1 MTLISLI
8 KASKDFGIKSLFK
21 NLDLHIKERERLG
34 LIGANGSGKS
44 TLLKVIAG
52 IEPLPEGQRRC
63 SANLRIEIVDQD
75 TSIDSNLSI
84 LEAVLQGCDKEKDL
98 LITFNEISQAIAKN
112 PNDKKLLNKFGEI
125 NNQMD
130 AAQAWDLERQCKEI
144 LRRLGIKDLDQPIKK
159 LSGGYKK
166 RIALASALV
175 ANPDVLLLDEPTN
188 HLDTSAVEWLQ
199 NWLEKFQGAL
209 ILVTHDRY
217 VLDQVTQRMVEI
229 NNGQIGKYQGNY
241 ASFLAQK
248 VQEQTSAVATNK
260 KFNSILR
267 KELAWLKQGPK
278 ARSTKQKAR
287 IQRIAQMKANNS
299 LQAQDS
305 LEILSSNRRI
315 GKIVIEA
322 TNIQLSIDQIK
333 EYKILFDDFSY
344 SFSPEDRVGFIGENG
359 TGKSSLLDLF
369 AGKIKP
375 SKGTIKVGET
385 VHIGYLDQ
393 HTDQL
398 FEGKGVNR
406 KVIEFIEESAQR
418 INFDSKSLTA
428 SQLLERFLFT
438 PAQQHSPLSKL
449 SGGEKRRLSL
459 CKILIERPNI
469 LLLDE
474 PTNDLDIDTLS
485 VLEDFIEEFKGCVI
499 IVSHD
504 RYFLDRTVDRI
515 FNIEDGEI
523 IRYETNY
530 SGFLKQ
536 KLNKKNAKINHQQQI
551 STKKDTKN
559 NYRNNINKS
568 NKISY
573 KETIELEDINKRL
586 PLLEEKKTSIEKKI
600 FEAKGNISKISL
612 ELAETIEKI
621 NELEERWFVLND
633 KLIMINHQ

>member
-1 MTLISLI
+1 
-8 KASKDFGIKSLFK
+8 
-21 NLDLHIKERERLG
+21 
-34 LIGANGSGKS
+34 
-44 TLLKVIAG
+44 
-52 IEPLPEGQRRC
+52 
-63 SANLRIEIVDQD
+63 
-75 TSIDSNLSI
+75 
-84 LEAVLQGCDKEKDL
+84 
-98 LITFNEISQAIAKN
+98 
-112 PNDKKLLNKFGEI
+112 
-125 NNQMD
+125 
-130 AAQAWDLERQCKEI
+130 
-144 LRRLGIKDLDQPIKK
+144 
-159 LSGGYKK
+159 
-166 RIALASALV
+166 
-175 ANPDVLLLDEPTN
+175 
-188 HLDTSAVEWLQ
+188 WLQ

-217 VLDQVTQRMVEI
+217 VLDQVTHRMVEI
-229 NNGQIGKYQGNY
+229 NNGRIGKYQGNY
-241 ASFLAQK
+241 ASFLAHK
-248 VQEQTSAVATNK
+248 VQEQTSAEATNK

-299 LQAQDS
+299 LQPQDS

-315 GKIVIEA
+315 GKIAIEVI
-322 TNIQLSIDQIK
+322 NIQLSIDQK
-333 EYKILFDDFSY
+333 KDHEILFDNFSY
-344 SFSPEDRVGFIGENG
+344 SFTPEDRVGFIGANG

-406 KVIEFIEESAQR
+406 KVIEFVEESAQR
-418 INFDSKSLTA
+418 INFDGKSLTA
-428 SQLLERFLFT
+428 SQLLERFLFN

-504 RYFLDRTVDRI
+504 RYFLDRTVNRI

-536 KLNKKNAKINHQQQI
+536 KLNKKNNKINHQEQI
-551 STKKDTKN
+551 IKMKDTKN

-568 NKISY
+568 NKLSY

-586 PLLEEKKTSIEKKI
+586 PLLEEKKASIEKRI
-600 FEAKGNISKISL
+600 CEAKGNISEISL

-621 NELEERWFVLND
+621 NELEERWLLLND
-633 KLIMINHQ
+633 K